1 MINVKEKIQVR
12 DRWVFDLTP
21 ITEQQQ
27 EFNPSGTDY
36 VLLQSGTFTQ
46 EQVSFN
52 NTNGAFCVNQ
62 PYVVSGAGM
71 VISFPGLRLLES
83 RYYVQNELDIGNLT
97 YIDGGTNT
105 TAIGPSRL
113 GDPVVNYV
121 HFPANMYQTLHTH
134 PSHRIG
140 VIIQGAGKVELDNEL
155 YDVRAGETFFMRRN
169 ELHNFVTTDSEV
181 ILYVFAPDS
190 GTGPTDEINPLKIRT
205 YIGQQ
210 RADSKQYLREDSA
223 KRLASRNADIDI
235 SQQRSFK

>member
-1 MINVKEKIQVR
+1 MINVKHKTQVR

-21 ITEQQQ
+21 ITSEAQ
-27 EFNPSGTDY
+27 EFTPTGTDY
-36 VLLQSGTFTQ
+36 VLMKSG
-46 EQVSFN
+46 SFN
-52 NTNGAFCVNQ
+52 QENIAFIDTNGAFCVNK
-62 PYVVSGAGM
+62 PYKVSGEGM

-83 RYYVQNELDIGNLT
+83 RYYIQNELDIGNLT

-140 VIIQGAGKVELDNEL
+140 VIIKGKGKVELDNEL
-155 YDVRAGETFFMRRN
+155 YDVLEGETFFMRRN
-169 ELHNFVTTDSEV
+169 ELHNFVTEDSEV

-210 RADSKQYLREDSA
+210 RADSKKYLKEDSA
-223 KRLASRNADIDI
+223 KRIATRSSVADT
-235 SQQRSFK
+235 SQQRSIK